1 MVPAIGRGRTPQIM
15 LGTKINV
22 ILRASDSRWLH
33 NNYHQ
38 LLLIEGIFLHQ
49 ISFPSRL
56 FLIRWC
62 YLQSFPQHNRQFCSE
77 KTTATCKN
85 AKAISRLDRKNT
97 KRVQNNY
104 PECSSKLPRLVWAKI
119 FKLNRKYGT
128 CLLREIQSDR
138 EATFRV
144 Q

>member
-1 MVPAIGRGRTPQIM
+1 MVTAIGRGRTPQIM

-77 KTTATCKN
+77 ITTATCKN
-85 AKAISRLDRKNT
+85 AKLSEDWIEKIQKGYKIIILNFEINEIPP
-97 KRVQNNY
+97 V
-104 PECSSKLPRLVWAKI
+104 CSSSNGYNECEISKNLPS
-119 FKLNRKYGT
+119 LN
-128 CLLREIQSDR
+128 
-138 EATFRV
+138 
-144 Q
+144 